1 MLSRKHEHLPYHAW
15 TGLNLLYSQ
24 IEHNEEGMQ
33 LMTEAGQT
41 YRDVHLCWLG
51 PVIPVLRIVDPA
63 FVAPMLQAPGIHS
76 RIPTIGFFS
85 VPYLS
90 SLYPGIDQ
98 AEQQMGLNLSVAMSL
113 WLTC

>member
-1 MLSRKHEHLPYHAW
+1 
-15 TGLNLLYSQ
+15 
-24 IEHNEEGMQ
+24 MQ
-33 LMTEAGQT
+33 LVTEMGQT
-41 YRDVHLCWLG
+41 FQDVHLFWLG

-63 FVAPMLQAPGIHS
+63 FVAPLLQAPGIHS

-90 SLYPGIDQ
+90 SLYPRIDQ